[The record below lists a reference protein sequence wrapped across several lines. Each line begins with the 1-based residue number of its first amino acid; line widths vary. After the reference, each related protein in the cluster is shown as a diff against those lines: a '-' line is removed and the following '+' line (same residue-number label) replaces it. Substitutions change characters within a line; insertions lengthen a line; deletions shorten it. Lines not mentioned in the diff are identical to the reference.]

1 MMHRLAFSLA
11 LILAGGLLVATPAAA
26 AKPDAAKPDAAKPTG
41 VRLVWTRAVD
51 TDFTAAAIVIGGPN
65 GKHVRALTHPA
76 SGVVD
81 IDAQIS
87 PNGRTV
93 LYERDLPDGSS
104 RIGLV
109 NSDGSGDHL
118 LNLGC
123 TDQCLGDLTPAFTPD
138 GRHLIWTR
146 VAGPVDQFGN
156 AASAVLW
163 RAKLDGGHRQRFS
176 QPGIDGTF
184 EDYRAR
190 FAPGGYLIFE
200 RLRDSDMDQAV
211 FRMTPGHRHIRRLT
225 PWALDADI
233 ADISPAMSGPTKG
246 LVVFETFGHGAP
258 HGRGQAIATVPA
270 DCRLVS
276 TCASEIRR
284 LTLSNDPRHENFNPA
299 WDPDGV
305 HIAFTRFADTHN
317 NPKGDIW
324 MMRWNGKHQRPVSRD
339 ARFEFREDVGV
350 ASR

>member
-1 MMHRLAFSLA
+1 MIRKLTFSLA
-11 LILAGGLLVATPAAA
+11 LILAGGLLAAA
-26 AKPDAAKPDAAKPTG
+26 PADAAKPDATKHSG

-51 TDFTAAAIVIGGPN
+51 SDFSAAALVIGDPFGN
-65 GKHVRALTHPA
+65 HVRALTHPA

-81 IDAQIS
+81 LDAQIS
-87 PNGRTV
+87 PRGRKV

-109 NSDGSGDHL
+109 SSDGRHDHL

-123 TDQCLGDLTPAFTPD
+123 TGQCLGDLTPSFTPD
-138 GRHLIWTR
+138 GRHVIWTR
-146 VAGPVDQFGN
+146 VTGPVDASGN

-163 RAKLDGGHRQRFS
+163 RARLDGSHRHRFS

-211 FRMTPGHRHIRRLT
+211 FRMTRDHRHIRRLT

-233 ADISPAMSGPTKG
+233 ADISPARSGPTKG
-246 LVVFETFGHGAP
+246 LVVFETYGHGAP
-258 HGRGQAIATVPA
+258 QGRGQAIATVPA
-270 DCRLVS
+270 DCQPVRR
-276 TCASEIRR
+276 CASDIRR
-284 LTLSNDPRHENFNPA
+284 LTRSNDPQHENFNPA

-305 HIAFTRFADTHN
+305 HIAFTRFVATQP
-317 NPKGDIW
+317 PKGDIW
-324 MMRWNGKHQRPVSRD
+324 MMRWNGTHRRPVSQD

>member
-1 MMHRLAFSLA
+1 MIRKLAFGLA
-11 LILAGGLLVATPAAA
+11 LILAGGLLAAAPAGAAKPAAA
-26 AKPDAAKPDAAKPTG
+26 EPDAAKHSA

-51 TDFTAAAIVIGGPN
+51 SDFSAAAIVIGDPN

-76 SGVVD
+76 SGVFD

-87 PNGRTV
+87 PHGKKV
-93 LYERDLPDGSS
+93 LYEQDFPDGSA

-109 NSDGSGDHL
+109 NSDGSHDHL

-123 TDQCLGDLTPAFTPD
+123 GDTCLGDLTPAFTPD
-138 GRHLIWTR
+138 GRHVIWTR
-146 VAGPVDQFGN
+146 VTGPVDASGN

-163 RAKLDGGHRQRFS
+163 KANLDGSHRHRFS

-211 FRMTPGHRHIRRLT
+211 FRMTPNHRHIRRLT

-233 ADISPAMSGPTKG
+233 ADISPAKSGPTKG
-246 LVVFETFGHGAP
+246 LVVFETYGHGAP
-258 HGRGQAIATVPA
+258 KGRGQAIATVPA
-270 DCRLVS
+270 ACRPVRKC
-276 TCASEIRR
+276 TSEIRK
-284 LTLSNDPRHENFNPA
+284 LTPSGDPQHENFNPS

-305 HIAFTRFADTHN
+305 HIAFTRFVGTQP
-317 NPKGDIW
+317 PKGDIW
-324 MMRWNGKHQRPVSRD
+324 MMRWNGKQKRPVSQD

-350 ASR
+350 AS

>member
-1 MMHRLAFSLA
+1 MIHKLVFSLA
-11 LILAGGLLVATPAAA
+11 LILPGGLLAAA
-26 AKPDAAKPDAAKPTG
+26 HADAAKADVAKHTA
-41 VRLVWTRAVD
+41 VRLVWTRFVSANSS
-51 TDFTAAAIVIGGPN
+51 TAAIVIGGPN

-81 IDAQIS
+81 VDAQIS
-87 PNGRTV
+87 PNGRKV
-93 LYERDLPDGSS
+93 LYEQDSPDGSA

-109 NSDGSGDHL
+109 NSDGSRDHL
-118 LNLGC
+118 LSLGC
-123 TDQCLGDLTPAFTPD
+123 GHQCLGDLTPAFTPD

-146 VAGPVDQFGN
+146 VLGPVKNGN

-163 RAKLDGGHRQRFS
+163 KAALDGSHRQRFS

-190 FAPGGYLIFE
+190 FAPAGYLIFV

-211 FRMTPGHRHIRRLT
+211 FRMTPDHRHIRRLT
-225 PWALDADI
+225 PWALNADI
-233 ADISPAMSGPTKG
+233 ADISPAKSGPTKG
-246 LVVFETFGHGAP
+246 LVAFETYGHGAP
-258 HGRGQAIATVPA
+258 RGHGQAIATVPA
-270 DCRLVS
+270 GCRPVRK
-276 TCASEIRR
+276 CASEIRR
-284 LTLSNDPRHENFNPA
+284 LTPSNNPLHQNFNPA

-305 HIAFTRFADTHN
+305 HIAFTRFTN
-317 NPKGDIW
+317 TKPPKGDIW
-324 MMRWNGKHQRPVSRD
+324 MMRWNGKHQRPVSQD